1 MKKRVSVSVSPINPY
16 GYVLNDYVSERD
28 YKKIQFYLS
37 HTLFPDESS
46 DRTLESFSAR
56 LESLNTRIKSKSG
69 DKFLE
74 DLSKPDL
81 FLYNGAFDHPLL
93 PISRF
98 EILRTFSAVAIPN
111 VDINVE
117 DAAQNQQLT
126 QFFRVSVATHD
137 YLATEYRALEAN
149 VASVL
154 TVTDPQASIRWDAL
168 DRPATNAHSQWGLLK
183 EWDLLIGQC
192 PSSDGLIE
200 YKKTLA
206 LLVAN
211 IFLERERLQE
221 GLDGPIARVMGTES
235 EFESLSNHL
244 LNTVAAPRDGTDTRI
259 RAESQRS
266 FWADTFFSQS
276 FKTGSSFLEW
286 DAANKSGATILSVL
300 GIPFLDDESD
310 VQLVCDVINKSVEQF
325 FSVDDAGQLTAHHT
339 MTSLLAML
347 KAASSQCSDGGVEIR
362 NVVARSKLGEAVRT
376 DIEDKVF
383 GDAFSRCIFGEFNE
397 FLSAGTH
404 PVEVAGINSI
414 FLTIDDGVGGNFAN
428 FAKGALA
435 EVDNFIGDSRQS
447 VFTVTTKQF
456 VDVSSDSDSDST
468 SGHSDG
474 NLGEF
479 GYQIFADEDRRSVH
493 SGASNRSSRS
503 NSVNSLDLSPGS
515 SDWWRNLNER
525 IQRLCEKLKEIDSR
539 THFLAPLLKQE
550 SSAVTPKPVL
560 AEAPLRKIRTG
571 VPLKNNGENSGNKNV
586 HSFNNRP
593 RFSTGFFSRLFPR
606 IRV

>member
-1 MKKRVSVSVSPINPY
+1 
-16 GYVLNDYVSERD
+16 
-28 YKKIQFYLS
+28 
-37 HTLFPDESS
+37 
-46 DRTLESFSAR
+46 
-56 LESLNTRIKSKSG
+56 
-69 DKFLE
+69 
-74 DLSKPDL
+74 
-81 FLYNGAFDHPLL
+81 
-93 PISRF
+93 
-98 EILRTFSAVAIPN
+98 
-111 VDINVE
+111 
-117 DAAQNQQLT
+117 
-126 QFFRVSVATHD
+126 
-137 YLATEYRALEAN
+137 
-149 VASVL
+149 L
-154 TVTDPQASIRWDAL
+154 TVMDSQDSIVWAAL
-168 DRPATNAHSQWGLLK
+168 DKPATKAHSQWGLLK

-200 YKKTLA
+200 YKKTLT

-211 IFLERERLQE
+211 ILLERERLQKCLE
-221 GLDGPIARVMGTES
+221 GPIARVMGTES

-310 VQLVCDVINKSVEQF
+310 VQLVCDVIDKSVEQF

-376 DIEDKVF
+376 DMEDKVF
-383 GDAFSRCIFGEFNE
+383 GDAFSRRIFMEFNE

-404 PVEVAGINSI
+404 SHDVAESESDSESVHIDGGSRELGYRLLDDPASHSVESGSSNRGSRVPS
-414 FLTIDDGVGGNFAN
+414 LDGSDGEERAQELNM
-428 FAKGALA
+428 
-435 EVDNFIGDSRQS
+435 
-447 VFTVTTKQF
+447 
-456 VDVSSDSDSDST
+456 VSSASSGSLNSSSIST
-468 SGHSDG
+468 DNA
-474 NLGEF
+474 NLTS
-479 GYQIFADEDRRSVH
+479 A
-493 SGASNRSSRS
+493 
-503 NSVNSLDLSPGS
+503 PGS

-539 THFLAPLLKQE
+539 THFLGPLLKHE
-550 SSAVTPKPVL
+550 SSAVPTKPVS
-560 AEAPLRKIRTG
+560 AEVPLRRSRTG
-571 VPLKNNGENSGNKNV
+571 VQLKNNGENSGNKNV
-586 HSFNNRP
+586 QSFNNRR
-593 RFSTGFFSRLFPR
+593 RFSTGFFSRLFTR